1 MRGHGSERGEG
12 NLGCII
18 WALAVILVFYV
29 GWKMVPVKMKNAE
42 LEDFIV
48 DQAKVAGTR
57 SPEKIKESILYK
69 ARLLEIPLDPKHV
82 SVERRGDHI
91 YMKADYTIPVRFA
104 GGYVYDWHFTHD
116 VDRPLFIF

>member
-42 LEDFIV
+42 LEDFMV
-48 DQAKVAGTR
+48 DQAKFAGGR
-57 SPEKIKESILYK
+57 SPERIKEAILYK
-69 ARLLEIPLDPKHV
+69 ARTLEIPLDPKRV

-91 YMKADYTIPVRFA
+91 YMKAEYTIPVQFV
-104 GGYVYDWHFTHD
+104 GGYVYDWHFVHD